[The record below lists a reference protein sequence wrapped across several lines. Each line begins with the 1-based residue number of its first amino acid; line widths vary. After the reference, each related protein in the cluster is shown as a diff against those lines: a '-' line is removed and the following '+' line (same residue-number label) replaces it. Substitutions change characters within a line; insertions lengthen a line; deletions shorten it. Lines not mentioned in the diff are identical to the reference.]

1 MIIAVI
7 EKSTLLFIQ
16 VIRHLPVV
24 VPLEALK
31 RNEMY
36 KDQLLR
42 YSFRE
47 FEENIVLLHF
57 SQQCD

>member
-1 MIIAVI
+1 MAIAVI
-7 EKSTLLFIQ
+7 EKSTLFFIQ
-16 VIRHLPVV
+16 VIRHLPVM

-47 FEENIVLLHF
+47 FEENVV
-57 SQQCD
+57 